1 MRAAANPLL
10 TEADVVAALR
20 DCYDPEIRA
29 NIVELGFVQFISIAH
44 DSDAPGFGIP
54 GVPPRYRVHIGL
66 VPPYPGSDMEAQ
78 IIAVIENRLAAF
90 AAISRTRVE
99 ILPEPRWT
107 PDRVAPELRE
117 RLSRAIASNQR
128 PHALVQI
135 QTASAKP
142 REDS

>member
-10 TEADVVAALR
+10 TEADVLAALR

-29 NIVELGFVQFISIAH
+29 NIVELGLVQSVSIAH
-44 DSDAPGFGIP
+44 DPDAPGSGIP

-66 VPPYPGSDMEAQ
+66 APPYPGSEMEAQ

-117 RLSRAIASNQR
+117 RLSRAIASNKR

-142 REDS
+142 REKS

>member
-1 MRAAANPLL
+1 MRAAANQLL
-10 TEADVVAALR
+10 TEAEILAALR

-29 NIVELGFVQFISIAH
+29 NIVELGLVESISIAH
-44 DSDAPGFGIP
+44 DPDAPGSGIP

-66 VPPYPGSDMEAQ
+66 VPPYPGSDMEAH

-90 AAISRTRVE
+90 PAISRTRVE

-128 PHALVQI
+128 PHAFVQI
-135 QTASAKP
+135 QTASARP
-142 REDS
+142 REES